1 MNWLDLCT
9 SFVCV
14 AETGGIRAA
23 SRRLQVTPMAISKQ
37 IKQLEQKLGQAL
49 FSRSTRNLKLTEF
62 GTVFLAQAKTL
73 VASGDNLLNWLDN
86 SSGQP

>member
-1 MNWLDLCT
+1 MNWLDLCS

-37 IKQLEQKLGQAL
+37 IKQLEQRLGQAL
-49 FSRSTRNLKLTEF
+49 FRSLHQKSKIDRIWYGISNSGKNLSRQRR
-62 GTVFLAQAKTL
+62 
-73 VASGDNLLNWLDN
+73 
-86 SSGQP
+86 